1 MGVGFLEGLIF
12 LHFYA
17 EIPALPNLYIFTKL
31 VHFLLRAAA
40 CWGGNEGGG
49 KGPDGHMKVAE
60 GRSCK
65 RGVRGE
71 RNEVQSGNTQQ
82 GMVAPA
88 AACSECQEGASIW
101 RVYASIWR
109 VRWRR
114 RRHRARHRE
123 QIYFFGTRRLPPAA
137 RRLHTFTFRLYR
149 HFCKRLH
156 FYTSMVKTPNVYQK
170 TPPSY
175 ERAKPRAQAG

>member
-1 MGVGFLEGLIF
+1 M
-12 LHFYA
+12 A
-17 EIPALPNLYIFTKL
+17 TS
-31 VHFLLRAAA
+31 
-40 CWGGNEGGG
+40 
-49 KGPDGHMKVAE
+49 KVAE

-123 QIYFFGTRRLPPAA
+123 QIYFLARGACPLPRADFTLLRFVYTDTSANVCTFTLLWSKPQTFTKKHPHPMSAPSHVHRRGERLAIAGSHRPHGGRRVRGTSTRTRREGGA
-137 RRLHTFTFRLYR
+137 
-149 HFCKRLH
+149 
-156 FYTSMVKTPNVYQK
+156 
-170 TPPSY
+170 
-175 ERAKPRAQAG
+175 AQAQRERRSGALPHSAN